1 VILLPAISAL
11 IAFGCVAVIARDA
24 LRRTTPD
31 RIAWIIAFATFGI
44 AAAAEVIGDTA
55 GWSAPLARLYY
66 LTGAVLVVG
75 YLALGQL
82 YLLFPDRIRK
92 VAPGVALLVTAV
104 SASTVWSAPID
115 RSRLAD
121 DGWDAI
127 TRTTG
132 LTLLAVSI
140 NSIGTLILLGGLV
153 YSAIRF
159 KRSGLHRNRMIGCLL
174 IALGT
179 LAVAMGG
186 TLTRFGSDQ
195 YLYIA
200 MSIGIALI
208 FGGYGWMKRGEQAS
222 RRAGEQRGG
231 AGPAATPAANINPSA
246 VSLGEASFAEPGVS
260 TPGPGAHAEAPL
272 GPSSTPGHPAGALIP
287 GGVPTTPGG
296 AVDAA
301 GIAASDS
308 PVDQNLKPKAQNPGI
323 AFIETRLHALSD
335 EALAEEC
342 RVWSVP
348 AREINAFNR
357 AEARRVWS
365 FRNRL
370 SPAGQL
376 AFDQRPA
383 GLRLQLAE
391 LYFEVMTA
399 EIAAV
404 ERPPVAPLDRLA
416 GREHNDAQSARAA
429 GGSVD

>member
-1 VILLPAISAL
+1 VILLPALSAL

-44 AAAAEVIGDTA
+44 AATAEVIGDTA
-55 GWSAPLARLYY
+55 GWTAPLARLYY

-104 SASTVWSAPID
+104 SASTVWGAPID
-115 RSRLAD
+115 RSRLAA

-140 NSIGTLILLGGLV
+140 NSVGTLILLGGLV

-159 KRSGLHRNRMIGCLL
+159 KRSGRHRNRMIGCLL

-186 TLTRFGSDQ
+186 TLTRFGSEQ

-200 MSIGIALI
+200 MSIGIGLI
-208 FGGYGWMKRGEQAS
+208 FAGYGWMKRREGAETRRREGDGEQAR
-222 RRAGEQRGG
+222 RRAGEQPGRKG
-231 AGPAATPAANINPSA
+231 AKVGSPTPHFNPSA
-246 VSLGEASFAEPGVS
+246 VSFGEASLSQPGVS
-260 TPGPGAHAEAPL
+260 TPG
-272 GPSSTPGHPAGALIP
+272 SPATNP
-287 GGVPTTPGG
+287 FETTLRETGNEKRET
-296 AVDAA
+296 
-301 GIAASDS
+301 SR
-308 PVDQNLKPKAQNPGI
+308 NPGI
-323 AFIETRLHALSD
+323 AFIETRLHSLTD
-335 EALAEEC
+335 GALAEEC

-348 AREINAFNR
+348 AREIDAFNR

-370 SPAGQL
+370 TPEGQL
-376 AFDQRPA
+376 AFDERPA
-383 GLRLQLAE
+383 SLRLQLTE

-404 ERPPVAPLDRLA
+404 DRPPVAPIDRLA
-416 GREHNDAQSARAA
+416 GREISDAQSARAA